1 MRNKEEK
8 PLKELVDKMLR
19 AYGLEEKLDEMGLI
33 KNWEEIVGK
42 MIARHTTNIY
52 LKNRVLCISLDS
64 APLRQELSYAKSILL
79 EKLNSAAGKRLIDD
93 IKIS

>member
-1 MRNKEEK
+1 MPNKEEK

-19 AYGLEEKLDEMGLI
+19 AYGLSHKLDEMDLI
-33 KNWEEIVGK
+33 KNWEKLVGK

-52 LKNRVLCISLDS
+52 LKDRVLCISLDS
-64 APLRQELSYAKSILL
+64 APLRQELSYAKSSLIQR
-79 EKLNSAAGKRLIDD
+79 LNEASTKNLIDD

>member
-1 MRNKEEK
+1 MTNKEQK

-19 AYGLEEKLDEMGLI
+19 AYGLNHQLDEMGLI
-33 KNWEEIVGK
+33 KNWEQIVGK

-52 LKNRVLCISLDS
+52 LKDRVLCISLDS
-64 APLRQELSYAKSILL
+64 APLRQELSYVKSSLIQ
-79 EKLNSAAGKRLIDD
+79 KLNEASAKNLIDD